1 MTFCAVY
8 GQEKE
13 IKVGVVNLP
22 YIWNI
27 MLQIVFKK
35 LFDQIKKE
43 THRKH
48 SQLLVWI
55 SFLEQV

>member
-27 MLQIVFKK
+27 MLQIVFKNF
-35 LFDQIKKE
+35 LIKKKTLTE
-43 THRKH
+43 NIH
-48 SQLLVWI
+48 SFW
-55 SFLEQV
+55 SG